1 MISNGLRLAALGTL
15 EAPNVTAAFGKVMTT
30 ADTLGKM
37 KLAKEL
43 DEKKLLTVPLTEVPG
58 YNANARAE
66 FVAALGELKNLEL
79 PHIARLER
87 DQDQPISVI
96 MAGLTLERHLQEGA
110 EDQVDYYLKPHVS
123 QLKVPIF
130 AQPRDMLNPFRIEK
144 EIALQRSLDFHATRC
159 AMKKGLK
166 GKAVVY
172 GIGAAHLPRSDGVPV
187 SVATV
192 DPKDAAIL
200 QQLQASK
207 DEAMGEGCS
216 PISRSWSF

>member
-1 MISNGLRLAALGTL
+1 MAALGTL
-15 EAPNVTAAFGKVMTT
+15 EAPNVTTAFGKVMS
-30 ADTLGKM
+30 ASEAHGKM

-43 DEKKLLTVPLTEVPG
+43 DEKKLLSVPLAEVPG

-79 PHIARLER
+79 PHISRLER

-96 MAGLTLERHLQEGA
+96 MAGLTLERHLKDGA
-110 EDQVDYYLKPHVS
+110 EKEVDFYLKPDVS
-123 QLKVPIF
+123 QLKVPVF
-130 AQPRDMLNPFRIEK
+130 AQPRDMLNPFRLEK
-144 EIALQRSLDFHATRC
+144 EISLQRSLDFHANRC

-166 GKAVVY
+166 GKAVMC

-200 QQLQASK
+200 QQLKASK
-207 DEAMGEGCS
+207 DEAIGKDYS
-216 PISRSWSF
+216 PITRSWSF